1 MESGGLYRGDR
12 GRMQMKTSAHTVRPT
27 GRGRVAT
34 RALLLPALLLGLRC
48 AVAASFVS
56 GADLLEDCR
65 EVGGTSYQGV
75 AQGTCVGYLM
85 AIFESHG
92 TYVDNALMDPLWC
105 PPEDLSSIELAQA
118 ARAYLDAYPDKLEK
132 AADSLV
138 MNAFMREWP
147 CKTASKGE
155 APGART
161 FEDAVREYCSK
172 ELPYE
177 SRLCAERKRRAT
189 SN

>member
-1 MESGGLYRGDR
+1 M
-12 GRMQMKTSAHTVRPT
+12 SAERCC
-27 GRGRVAT
+27 RAT
-34 RALLLPALLLGLRC
+34 HRAVLSPALLLGLRC
-48 AVAASFVS
+48 AGAASFVS
-56 GADLLEDCR
+56 GADLLADCR

-105 PPEDLSSIELAQA
+105 PPEELSSIELAQA
-118 ARAYLDAYPDKLEK
+118 ARAYLDAYPDKLDK

-138 MNAFMREWP
+138 MNAFMQEWP
-147 CKTASKGE
+147 CKTAAGRE

-161 FEDAVREYCSK
+161 FEEAVREYCSR

-177 SRLCAERKRRAT
+177 SRLCEQRKRRAT
-189 SN
+189 RD